1 MQALKKEY
9 VLINE
14 IHDMLKK
21 SRLHVCVCAS
31 VWVERQSLRNKAF
44 LRGGNLDV
52 TYYFVFHTQKIKTN
66 KCEPLELR
74 SLLSISRKETP

>member
-21 SRLHVCVCAS
+21 SRLRVGVS
-31 VWVERQSLRNKAF
+31 VWVERESLRKKAF

-52 TYYFVFHTQKIKTN
+52 TSYFVFFYTQKN
-66 KCEPLELR
+66 
-74 SLLSISRKETP
+74 

>member
-14 IHDMLKK
+14 IHGMLKK
-21 SRLHVCVCAS
+21 SRLRVCVS
-31 VWVERQSLRNKAF
+31 VWVERESLRKKAF

-52 TYYFVFHTQKIKTN
+52 TSYFVFFTHKKIKTN